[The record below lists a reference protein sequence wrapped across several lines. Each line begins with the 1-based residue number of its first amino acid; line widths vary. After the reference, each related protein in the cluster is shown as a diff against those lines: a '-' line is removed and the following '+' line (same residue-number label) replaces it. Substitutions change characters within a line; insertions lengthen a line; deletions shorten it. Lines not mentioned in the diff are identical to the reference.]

1 MKPRKA
7 ANSTREMRVNLKNA
21 GTTELADI
29 NLVKK
34 ELVTT
39 VIDGK

>member
-7 ANSTREMRVNLKNA
+7 ANSNREMRVNLKNA
-21 GTTELADI
+21 GTTKLADI

-34 ELVTT
+34 VLVTT
-39 VIDGK
+39 VIDEK